1 MGKLT
6 VRKVESLRDPGMYG
20 DGEGLY
26 LRVGPTGSKSWILR
40 TRINGRFTKGGSP
53 LRWEGGIGSLAMV
66 SLAEA
71 RDKARELRK
80 VAREGGDPRT
90 VRDDDALT
98 FEEAAR
104 TLYRSLEP
112 SWKNEKHAKTW
123 IASLEKYVFPEIGAT
138 PIEEIASGDILP
150 LLSPIWVEKNETA
163 KRVKQR
169 VSAVFDWAK
178 GAGHFA
184 HENPVNGLSKAL
196 PSVRRKA
203 NHMPAMKHKDVP
215 AFMAALDEREGTSA
229 RTLQFIILTAV
240 RSGEARGAQWSE
252 IEGDVWNV
260 PAERMK
266 LGVPH
271 SVPLSKQAL
280 AVLEKVRGLDDEW
293 VFPSTV
299 PNKDGSQ
306 RPQSVMVF
314 KGLMKRMGVQ
324 GITVHGF
331 RSTFRDWAGEVAR
344 ADWEVA
350 EAALAHAV
358 GSDVARSYARSDL
371 FQRRRELMD
380 AWGGYC
386 CS

>member
-1 MGKLT
+1 
-6 VRKVESLRDPGMYG
+6 
-20 DGEGLY
+20 
-26 LRVGPTGSKSWILR
+26 
-40 TRINGRFTKGGSP
+40 
-53 LRWEGGIGSLAMV
+53 
-66 SLAEA
+66 
-71 RDKARELRK
+71 
-80 VAREGGDPRT
+80 